1 MYLRGLVR
9 PGACLFLL
17 PVRATIRPRSAQS
30 PSPKINVLNRS
41 RRITRAKAP
50 RVLRSDLLS
59 SPPGKISIRYARSMS
74 GTFVRVPCPALSC
87 DQWYADNH
95 HVCIVPPEVIN
106 TSQPAPGQS
115 LKAVTSFIDMVQ
127 RAARDAR
134 PSGTCHVCLPPPSS
148 HILLMPPLVCLT
160 DPPFKQQEVAKVLLS
175 SDSSTGPVVCE
186 ALGALP

>member
-1 MYLRGLVR
+1 MSKHSAKRVDWPPCPRDIRKRSCARPALQPMYLRGLVR

-30 PSPKINVLNRS
+30 PSPKINVLNRP

-87 DQWYADNH
+87 DQWYGDKPKCLH
-95 HVCIVPPEVIN
+95 R
-106 TSQPAPGQS
+106 T
-115 LKAVTSFIDMVQ
+115 
-127 RAARDAR
+127 ARGDKHKPAR
-134 PSGTCHVCLPPPSS
+134 PGSKFEGRHVLY
-148 HILLMPPLVCLT
+148 
-160 DPPFKQQEVAKVLLS
+160 
-175 SDSSTGPVVCE
+175 
-186 ALGALP
+186 

>member
-1 MYLRGLVR
+1 MS
-9 PGACLFLL
+9 
-17 PVRATIRPRSAQS
+17 PVP
-30 PSPKINVLNRS
+30 PC
-41 RRITRAKAP
+41 
-50 RVLRSDLLS
+50 RV
-59 SPPGKISIRYARSMS
+59 ISGMQI
-74 GTFVRVPCPALSC
+74 F
-87 DQWYADNH
+87 H

-115 LKAVTSFIDMVQ
+115 LKAVTSFSDMVQ

-134 PSGTCHVCLPPPSS
+134 PSGTCHVCLPPPFS

-186 ALGALP
+186 ALGALPWAIFPRDGAHGGKMSVEVVSATLF